1 VSRYLF
7 RLSYGPVQPFIAAS
21 RRTRDLRNGS
31 LLLLEIGAWMLN
43 EVKTAGRDIR
53 WIFPHEPSAAAANVL
68 QFVADTDD
76 PAGLVAACRSAAVRG
91 FRECYERQNLPLPDL
106 ATRQFDAYLQFFA
119 AWEPLASDADYPA
132 AHRAV
137 GARLAAR
144 KALRAFPA
152 APSHQGEK
160 ANGRIHYPP
169 KSPLLPSLDCVLPL
183 EGIEVA
189 ESAQD
194 RYLVDPY
201 EFLDGISL
209 LKRRTKS
216 DTPFPSTL
224 TVCAYGAVS
233 QLGDED
239 AMARFKALVA
249 EAQRSDWDEDPGE
262 LLFGKSAD
270 EEDAGEQANDQRK
283 RTAHPA
289 PQDKKDEIEAIRRRL
304 RDAGIGLRAYYAVLH
319 ADGDGMGRRLS
330 QLQTPDEHREFSRTL
345 AECFADRVPEIVGRH
360 HGATVYAGGDD
371 VLALLPA
378 ETAIDCAVEL
388 NRLFREAVPG
398 CTLSVGLAIVHTHHS
413 LQHAIGLSRELE
425 ARAKSREGKNALAI
439 GAYPRNGG
447 ETVVCLGFDEQD
459 ESPLSLSHFREH
471 LAKWKEGIPRS
482 LPYDLRDEASR
493 LPRHPLP
500 WVVPGAYQRIVQR
513 KRLQGAAKLPPGWVK
528 DRDSLQRYAEHLA
541 VAHFLTRGGSR

>member
-1 VSRYLF
+1 MSRYLF

-21 RRTRDLRNGS
+21 RKTRDLRNGS
-31 LLLLEIGAWMLN
+31 DLLVRVGRWMLN
-43 EVKTAGRDIR
+43 EAAQAVRNAQ
-53 WIFPHEPSAAAANVL
+53 WIFPHEPNAAAANVL
-68 QFVADTDD
+68 QFVAEADD

-91 FRECYERQNLPLPDL
+91 FREQYERQNLPLPDL
-106 ATRQFDAYLQFFA
+106 ATKQFDAYLQFFA
-119 AWEPLASDADYPA
+119 AWEPLSSDADYPA
-132 AHRAV
+132 ANRAV

-152 APSHQGEK
+152 APSHRGEK

-189 ESAQD
+189 ESAHV

-209 LKRRTKS
+209 LKRQTRPEA
-216 DTPFPSTL
+216 PFPSTL

-233 QLGDED
+233 QLGDEPT
-239 AMARFKALVA
+239 MARFKELVA
-249 EAQRSDWDEDPGE
+249 EAQRRDWDDDPGE
-262 LLFGKSAD
+262 LLFGKS
-270 EEDAGEQANDQRK
+270 EEEETEREANNGEQRYRN
-283 RTAHPA
+283 PA

-304 RDAGIGLRAYYAVLH
+304 QEAGIGLRAYYAVLH
-319 ADGDGMGRRLS
+319 ADGDGMGRRLD
-330 QLQTPDEHREFSRTL
+330 QLQTPDEHREFSRNL
-345 AECFADRVPEIVGRH
+345 AQHFADRVPEVVGRH
-360 HGATVYAGGDD
+360 LGATVYAGGDD

-378 ETAIDCAVEL
+378 VTAIDCAVEL
-388 NRLFREAVPG
+388 NGLFREAVPG
-398 CTLSVGLAIVHTHHS
+398 CTLSVGLAIVHAHHS

-439 GAYPRNGG
+439 GSYPRNGG
-447 ETVVCLGFDEQD
+447 ETVVCLSFEDQGEG
-459 ESPLSLSHFREH
+459 PLSLKHFREH

-482 LPYDLRDEASR
+482 LPYDLRDEAER
-493 LPRHPLP
+493 LPKQPLP
-500 WVVPGAYQRIVQR
+500 WVVPGAYQRIVRR
-513 KRLQGAAKLPPGWVK
+513 KRLEGAAKLPPGWVK
-528 DRDSLQRYAEHLA
+528 DGESLLQYAEHLA